1 MRFILSTI
9 FILFGITANA
19 QVHLKRQKFYEIS
32 AGGFDAVLP
41 SKSNVSFQCSIG
53 QYNRK
58 VNGNAFGFTYN
69 QKRTAIFDAQ
79 TNNMLVTQIP
89 IQQFYIFYKT
99 DIGIYANA
107 MNNFHI
113 KGIGRINVGYES
125 LNKELAT
132 VENIYQLS
140 AKSGFLLG
148 IGAGLEIE
156 YSPIVLGVHQ
166 NINVLS
172 NYQKFSSITFL
183 GFRFHIN

>member
-1 MRFILSTI
+1 MRFFISTI
-9 FILFGITANA
+9 FILFGITANS

-32 AGGFDAVLP
+32 VGGFDAILP
-41 SKSNVSFQCSIG
+41 SKSNISFQCSVG

-58 VNGNAFGFTYN
+58 VNGNAFGFAYN
-69 QKRTAIFDAQ
+69 QKRTTIFDAQ

-89 IQQFYIFYKT
+89 IQQLYVLYKT
-99 DIGIYANA
+99 DVGIYDNE

-113 KGIGRINVGYES
+113 KVIGRVNIGYES
-125 LNKELAT
+125 LNKEQAT
-132 VENIYQLS
+132 VENIYQFS
-140 AKSGFLLG
+140 AKSGFLFG
-148 IGAGLEIE
+148 VGAGLEIE
-156 YSPIVLGVHQ
+156 YIPIVLGVHQ